1 MNPHRSAE
9 RGSDTQDLESAISV
23 DADVDVKNSK
33 LGKLTSNKIDDEKDG
48 PGDSN
53 STSQSKDQNEIGSSS
68 HPQMSSLQFYVA
80 MGSITLAVL
89 LIALN
94 NTALGTAIPA
104 ITAEFNT
111 VDDIGWYSSASL
123 IANCVMVPL
132 VGKIYRGFRIKLV
145 FITFIIIF
153 ELGSLIAALST
164 SSMMLI
170 IARAISGIGGSGIIN
185 GSSTIV
191 AATVPIAKRSFIN
204 GIILGC
210 FAVGQAAGPLIGGAL
225 TEGLSWRWCF
235 YINLPLGG
243 LVVLLFVFVVRL
255 PVTRLSEKKTTLVE
269 RVLDLDFVGFVIF
282 AAASV
287 LLLVGLQWG
296 GTKYPWNSPN
306 VIGLMCGGLV
316 AFGVVGFW
324 FAYKGESALL
334 PPRLLRSRVS
344 IMITITSFL
353 QSGGSVSSLFWL
365 PIWFQ
370 AIRGV
375 NALQSGVM
383 LLPLVLSQLFASVVC
398 GALVQ
403 KTGYYLPEVVGG
415 NALVAIGAGLTAT
428 FSLATSDGEIIGYQV
443 LMGAGRGFVLQLLVL
458 AMQAN
463 VPRED
468 ASIASAYAMF
478 SQLLGGA
485 IFSALAKTIFT
496 SSIGPAL
503 HKFAPDIDPSLLINT
518 GATEITKVIPKSQVK
533 GALLAY
539 NEAINNI
546 FYLQLAAASC
556 AFLTGWGMG
565 WKNLKHLK
573 QEKEPVEKDGD

>member
-1 MNPHRSAE
+1 MNSQQSAE
-9 RGSDTQDLESAISV
+9 DGSDTQDLESAI
-23 DADVDVKNSK
+23 DVENLK
-33 LGKLTSNKIDDEKDG
+33 LGKLNSNKINDEEDG
-48 PGDSN
+48 SGDGN
-53 STSQSKDQNEIGSSS
+53 STPQSKDQDGIGSTS
-68 HPQMSSLQFYVA
+68 HPQMSGLQFYVA
-80 MGSITLAVL
+80 IGSVTLAVL
-89 LIALN
+89 IMALN

-111 VDDIGWYSSASL
+111 VDDVGWYSSASL
-123 IANCVMVPL
+123 IANCVMVPF

-145 FITFIIIF
+145 FITFIVIF
-153 ELGSLIAALST
+153 ELGSLISALST

-170 IARAISGIGGSGIIN
+170 ISRAISGIGGSGIIN

-191 AATVPIAKRSFIN
+191 AATVPIAKRSFLN

-243 LVVLLFVFVVRL
+243 VVVLLFVFVVRL
-255 PVTRLSEKKTTLVE
+255 PVTRLSEKKTSLLE

-287 LLLVGLQWG
+287 LFLIGLQWG

-316 AFGVVGFW
+316 AFGAVGFW
-324 FAYKGESALL
+324 LVHKGESALL

-344 IMITITSFL
+344 IMITLTSFL
-353 QSGGSVSSLFWL
+353 QSGGTVSSLFWL
-365 PIWFQ
+365 PVWFQ

-383 LLPLVLSQLFASVVC
+383 LLPIILSQLFASVVC

-403 KTGYYLPEVVGG
+403 KTGYYIPEVVGG
-415 NALVAIGAGLTAT
+415 NALVAIGAGLTTT
-428 FSLATSDGEIIGYQV
+428 FSPATSDGEIIGYQI

-496 SSIGPAL
+496 SSIGTAL

-518 GATEITKVIPKSQVK
+518 GATEITKVIPPSQVA

-573 QEKEPVEKDGD
+573 QEKEAVGKEGN

>member
-1 MNPHRSAE
+1 MSSQHSDKDGP
-9 RGSDTQDLESAISV
+9 DTQDLESAIKIE
-23 DADVDVKNSK
+23 D
-33 LGKLTSNKIDDEKDG
+33 SNKVDNEKHALG
-48 PGDSN
+48 AIN
-53 STSQSKDQNEIGSSS
+53 SAPQSQGQDAIRSTS
-68 HPQMSSLQFYVA
+68 HPQMSSLQFYVVI
-80 MGSITLAVL
+80 GSVTLAVL
-89 LIALN
+89 IMALN

-111 VDDIGWYSSASL
+111 VDDVGWYSSASL
-123 IANCVMVPL
+123 IANCAMVPL
-132 VGKIYRGFRIKLV
+132 VGKIYRSFRIKLV
-145 FITFIIIF
+145 FITFVIIF

-191 AATVPIAKRSFIN
+191 AATVPIAKRSFLN

-225 TEGLSWRWCF
+225 TEGLTWRWCF

-255 PVTRLSEKKTTLVE
+255 PVTRLSEKKNSLLD
-269 RVLDLDFVGFVIF
+269 RVLDLDFIGFVIF

-287 LLLVGLQWG
+287 VFLIGLQWG
-296 GTKYPWNSPN
+296 GTKYPWNSPS

-316 AFGVVGFW
+316 AFGAVGLW
-324 FAYKGESALL
+324 FVYKGESALL

-365 PIWFQ
+365 PVWFQ

-383 LLPLVLSQLFASVVC
+383 LLPIILSQLFASVVC

-415 NALVAIGAGLTAT
+415 NALVAIGTGLTST
-428 FSLATSDGEIIGYQV
+428 FSLATSDGEIIGYQI
-443 LMGAGRGFVLQLLVL
+443 LMGAGRGFILQLLVL

-485 IFSALAKTIFT
+485 IFSAVAKTIFT
-496 SSIGPAL
+496 SSIGTAL
-503 HKFAPDIDPSLLINT
+503 HKFAPEIDPSLLINT
-518 GATEITKVIPKSQVK
+518 GATEITKVIPSSQVE

-565 WKNLKHLK
+565 WKNLKQVK
-573 QEKEPVEKDGD
+573 QEKEPVEKDDAQIP